1 MKNLIL
7 VCFVFI
13 CATLNAQDTQGFFLD
28 VWQQKSVA
36 SPAYTDTSLLIGRTT
51 TVVAVDFNDT
61 VAKVSQYIYGNNANM
76 WSGDMNNDNKLV
88 GYIKDLNP
96 HVLRWPGGNL
106 SNNYFFNLLNRPADM
121 PPHDSIVEFRSGKR
135 EMTTDSYYDL
145 LKKTNSTGSICVNLS
160 YARYGTGPN
169 PIPNA
174 AHYAAEWVRYDNGRS
189 KFWELGNENFG
200 SWQAGYEIDTETNQD
215 GQPKIISGTLYAQI
229 CSVFIDSMRAA
240 AAEKGHDI
248 KIGAVAMDQN
258 VTYDQVQQYWNE
270 QMFPLLADKVDFIVV
285 HSYYTPYN
293 ENSSVSTILNS
304 PKETSNILNYINAG
318 LAKAGKNA
326 MPIALTEWNI
336 FAIGSKQQV
345 SYINGM
351 HSAINVGELIKYKYG
366 MANKWDLSNGYSNG
380 DDHGMF
386 AASNETDVPWR
397 TPHPQFHYM
406 YFFQKYFGDHMVN
419 SSVTGNSDVL
429 AYASKF
435 SSGQAGVVLA
445 NKSRYEQKVT
455 LALSNFE
462 EGNHVYFHTLTGDSD
477 SGDFSR
483 KVYINGLG
491 PTLPAGGPVNYS
503 TIRPI
508 GSVIKDSVRLSMP
521 PLSVIYA
528 LIDSK
533 NIPDIKQARLIN
545 DTTIIVN
552 LTSAVQVPDTSKGL
566 SILVNNSVNDSIIS
580 ITRYAVDS
588 TVLVLTLETSV
599 LNTDTIY
606 LSYINGNLQTWD
618 SVALVNAENIKVE
631 NLLLGSAP
639 LALEA
644 YTDDA
649 GSKVYVKFTKKMLTP
664 PAGSFSLKA
673 NFLDEFNINIGDGS
687 LLSGDS
693 TIFSFTP
700 AEPLYSDYKIKLLW
714 NNDNIMAAD
723 GGKLNVND
731 SAPVINFGPLKQ
743 GEVLDAFTSLN
754 GDSIS
759 VIFDKDIKQA
769 FGLTNAF
776 AVTVNGATIALK
788 SVVFKSTTPNKVIL
802 CVKSRIYSGDQ
813 NILVSYSGTTLLS
826 YDAVPVEPFEDKTIE
841 NMSTAIPSA
850 VEEYT
855 DISFAVYPNPTKND
869 ISIKSE
875 KLFDKIE
882 IINIEGRKVYERTL
896 NGKVNHITLPLGL
909 TTGNYIIK
917 IGSENSF
924 ESAKLIIE

>member
-7 VCFVFI
+7 VYFLFLGLF
-13 CATLNAQDTQGFFLD
+13 LNAQDTQGFFLD
-28 VWQQKSVA
+28 DWQQKSII
-36 SPAYTDTSLLIGRTT
+36 SPAYDDTTLIIGRTPT
-51 TVVAVDFNDT
+51 IVAINFDDT
-61 VAKVSQYIYGNNANM
+61 IAKVSQYIYGNNANP
-76 WSGDMNNDNKLV
+76 WSGDMNQDGQLLK
-88 GYIKDLNP
+88 YINGLDP

-106 SNNYFFNLLNRPADM
+106 SNNYFFNLYTRPTDI
-121 PPHDSIVEFRSGKR
+121 PDSNDFWGGKS
-135 EMTTDSYYDL
+135 TSYQSTDEYYDL

-160 YARYGTGPN
+160 YARYGTGPS
-169 PIPNA
+169 PITNA
-174 AHYAAEWVRYDNGRS
+174 AHYAAEWVRYDKGRS

-240 AAEKGHDI
+240 AAETGHDI
-248 KIGAVAMDQN
+248 KIGAVAMDQHI
-258 VTYDQVQQYWNE
+258 TYDQVQQYWNE
-270 QMFPLLADKVDFIVV
+270 QMFPLLANKVDFMVV

-304 PKETSNILNYINAG
+304 PKETSNILNYINDG
-318 LAKAGKNA
+318 LAKAGHDP

-345 SYINGM
+345 SFINGM
-351 HSAINVGELIKYKYG
+351 HSAINVGELIKHKYG

-386 AASNETDVPWR
+386 AASNEPDVPWR

-406 YFFQKYFGDHMVN
+406 YFFQRYFGDHMVN
-419 SSVTGNSDVL
+419 SSVAGNSDVI

-435 SSGQAGVVLA
+435 SSGQAGIVLA
-445 NKSRYEQKVT
+445 NKSRYEQKVA
-455 LALSNFE
+455 LALNNFE

-491 PTLPAGGPVNYS
+491 PKLPAGGPANYS
-503 TIRPI
+503 TIRPV

-521 PLSVIYA
+521 PLSVIYV
-528 LIDSK
+528 LVDSK

-545 DTTIIVN
+545 DTTIMVN
-552 LTSAVQVPDTSKGL
+552 LTSAVQVPASIKGF
-566 SILVNNSVNDSIIS
+566 SIVVNNSTNDSILLVK
-580 ITRYAVDS
+580 RDAVDS
-588 TVLVLTLETSV
+588 TILMLTLEDPV
-599 LNTDTIY
+599 LNTDTIN
-606 LSYINGNLQTWD
+606 LSYVDGNFQTWD
-618 SVALVNAENIKVE
+618 SIALVNAENVKVE

-639 LALEA
+639 QALEA
-644 YTDDA
+644 YTDYA
-649 GSKVYVKFTKKMLTP
+649 GSKVYIKFTRKMKTP

-673 NFLDEFNINIGDGS
+673 CFLDEFNVNIGNGS

-700 AEPLYSDYKIKLLW
+700 AEPLYSDYKLKLFW
-714 NNDNIMAAD
+714 DNENIVATD
-723 GGKLNVND
+723 NGKLSAND
-731 SAPVINFGPLKQ
+731 SIPVINFGPLKQ
-743 GEVLDAFTSLN
+743 AEVLDAFTSLN

-759 VIFDKDIKQA
+759 IVFDKDIKLA
-769 FGLTNAF
+769 SGLTNAF

-788 SVVFKSTTPNKVIL
+788 SVVFISTTPNKIIL
-802 CVKSRIYSGDQ
+802 CVKNKIYPGDQ
-813 NILVSYSGTTLLS
+813 NILVSYSATTLLS
-826 YDAVPVEPFEDKTIE
+826 YDAVPVKPFEDKTIE
-841 NMSTAIPSA
+841 NLSTAIPSA
-850 VEEYT
+850 VAEHT

-896 NGKVNHITLPLGL
+896 NRKVNHITLPLGL
-909 TTGNYIIK
+909 TTGNYIIL

-924 ESAKLIIE
+924 ESSKLKIE